1 MSIPTAP
8 MKAEIEE
15 GDETFLNVKASMYQ
29 STHVANI
36 TKKLEQSIQIIEKS
50 VETIEKTV
58 RN

>member
-1 MSIPTAP
+1 